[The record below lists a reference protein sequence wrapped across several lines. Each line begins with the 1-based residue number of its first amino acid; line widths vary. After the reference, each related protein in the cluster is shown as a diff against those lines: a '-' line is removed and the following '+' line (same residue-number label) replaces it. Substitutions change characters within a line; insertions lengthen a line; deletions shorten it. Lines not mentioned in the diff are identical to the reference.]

1 MATRLSISKESTR
14 QAHQQKV
21 NQVLDA
27 ITQDLPRSLSLDE
40 LADLAALSP
49 FHLHRVFS
57 RLTGESPGRLLIRT
71 RLEKA
76 AFLLRY
82 SRTGLPAIA
91 RAVGYK
97 SVDSLAKA
105 FRKRFGCSPQAY
117 LQSLGDNQIGVGPIV
132 QPLDKRL
139 NAMLKHSRMVR
150 FPPGQVLYARGLG
163 FANGHYNEVAA
174 QLWPRLLAYA
184 HQQQLLD
191 KETQYLARF
200 PHCTSIT
207 KPSQCHYEAC
217 IRLTRNRSIV
227 CPAEFG
233 VGYEP
238 GGAFRVFTHDGPYDT
253 LWESW
258 RAIFQHWLPCGGYSL
273 RPAASL
279 EVYPGAAGFQN
290 KWPVPVHLYLPVG

>member
-1 MATRLSISKESTR
+1 MATRFSIPKESTR

-27 ITQDLPRSLSLDE
+27 ITQDLPRSLSLND

-49 FHLHRVFS
+49 FHFHRVFS

-76 AFLLRY
+76 ALLLRY
-82 SRTGLPAIA
+82 SRTGLPTIA
-91 RAVGYK
+91 RTVGYE
-97 SVDSLAKA
+97 SADSLGKA

-117 LQSLGDNQIGVGPIV
+117 RQSLADNQTGVGPVV
-132 QPLDKRL
+132 QPLNKRIE
-139 NAMLKHSRMVR
+139 AMFEHSRTVR
-150 FPPGQVLYARGLG
+150 FPPGQVLYARGMG
-163 FANGHYNEVAA
+163 FADGHFNEVAG

-184 HQQQLLD
+184 RQQQLLD
-191 KETQYLARF
+191 EGTEYLARF

-207 KPSQCHYEAC
+207 QPSQCHYEAC
-217 IRLTRNRSIV
+217 IRLTRNRPIA
-227 CPAEFG
+227 CPGEFG

-238 GGAFRVFTHDGPYDT
+238 GGAFRVFTHDGPYDK

-258 RAIFQHWLPCGGYSL
+258 RAIFQHWLPSGGHSL

-279 EVYPGAAGFQN
+279 EVYPEAAGFRNQRL
-290 KWPVPVHLYLPVG
+290 VPVHLYLPVG